1 MKNLI
6 LATIPLIFAIGCGDK
21 EEDTGS
27 AEVEDSGT
35 QEEAEEGDSGS
46 AE

>member
-1 MKNLI
+1 MKHLI
-6 LATIPLIFAIGCGDK
+6 LVTIPLIFAVGCGDK

-27 AEVEDSGT
+27 AEVQDSGT
-35 QEEAEEGDSGS
+35 QEESEESDSGS